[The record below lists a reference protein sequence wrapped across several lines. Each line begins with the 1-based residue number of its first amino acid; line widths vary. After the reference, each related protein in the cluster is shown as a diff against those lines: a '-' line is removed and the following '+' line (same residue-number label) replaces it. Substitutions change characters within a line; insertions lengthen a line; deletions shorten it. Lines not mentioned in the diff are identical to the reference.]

1 MVRFVA
7 KTSKCNFVDS
17 LKINLYIVV
26 EKPVSDIPVRTLH
39 RNLLLPS
46 MCISDNDVD
55 SNDRFNYSVNK
66 TGMSVI

>member
-1 MVRFVA
+1 MLMG
-7 KTSKCNFVDS
+7 KT
-17 LKINLYIVV
+17 
-26 EKPVSDIPVRTLH
+26 RTLH

-46 MCISDNDVD
+46 MCISDNDFD